1 MAEVEERRGRKRHRW
16 GPPAAV
22 PEPVKPKDDTPETKP
37 TRKRKSRWGDD
48 APPKPAPKS
57 DEERALMVFPEKVVL
72 SSGLTIN
79 LPPTLTGRAPNG
91 DPEVLEFHKQV
102 RSLQKPTEAVAEA
115 TVCDLRQQGLRAVCH
130 PPAARP
136 TAAAAAAAEPLP
148 VPSQRL
154 LTRLLCC
161 S

>member
-22 PEPVKPKDDTPETKP
+22 PEPVKPKDDTPEAKP
-37 TRKRKSRWGDD
+37 TRKRKSRWGDAD
-48 APPKPAPKS
+48 AAPPKPAPKS
-57 DEERALMVFPEKVVL
+57 AEERALMVFPEKVVL

-102 RSLQKPTEAVAEA
+102 RSP
-115 TVCDLRQQGLRAVCH
+115 
-130 PPAARP
+130 
-136 TAAAAAAAEPLP
+136 
-148 VPSQRL
+148 
-154 LTRLLCC
+154 
-161 S
+161 